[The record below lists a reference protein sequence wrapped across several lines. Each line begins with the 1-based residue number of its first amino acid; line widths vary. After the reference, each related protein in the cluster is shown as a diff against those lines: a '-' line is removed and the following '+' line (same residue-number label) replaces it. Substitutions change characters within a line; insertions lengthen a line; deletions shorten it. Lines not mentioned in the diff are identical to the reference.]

1 MIPTL
6 RSTLPPLRRSV
17 LALGLL
23 ALAAAAQAQNL
34 RALHDAVRA
43 YDATYLAARSQA
55 ESVQF
60 KAEQAE
66 ALNRPSLGFQAEAR

>member
-34 RALHDAVRA
+34 RALHDAARA
-43 YDATYLAARSQA
+43 YDAT
-55 ESVQF
+55 
-60 KAEQAE
+60 
-66 ALNRPSLGFQAEAR
+66 